1 MSAADP
7 VAYLAAFAAKGRGPL
22 AACVVQNYSPV
33 AFLCRLGLPTSLVE
47 TLAIA
52 AAVGGIGWVLSQRF
66 RNAPGRG
73 WDLFAGACLLSPML
87 GPIEWQSYQLLF
99 APLML
104 VLAYQFWA
112 ERAPTRLWVYL
123 AATFLLTELV
133 WDPFE
138 SLAGAPVA
146 VLVVSYSLGQFA
158 QYMLI
163 LLWFQWLRLRGEA
176 QWA

>member
-1 MSAADP
+1 
-7 VAYLAAFAAKGRGPL
+7 
-22 AACVVQNYSPV
+22 VVQNYSPV
-33 AFLCRLGLPTSLVE
+33 AFLCRLGLPTSPVV

-52 AAVGGIGWVLSQRF
+52 AGVGVIGWLLAQRF
-66 RNAPGRG
+66 RYASGRG
-73 WDLFAGACLLSPML
+73 WELFAAACLLSPML

-99 APLML
+99 APLL
-104 VLAYQFWA
+104 LLLAYQFWV

-138 SLAGAPVA
+138 SLAGAPVV

-158 QYMLI
+158 QYALI
-163 LLWFQWLRLRGEA
+163 LLWLQWLRLRRPA
-176 QWA
+176 YTAA